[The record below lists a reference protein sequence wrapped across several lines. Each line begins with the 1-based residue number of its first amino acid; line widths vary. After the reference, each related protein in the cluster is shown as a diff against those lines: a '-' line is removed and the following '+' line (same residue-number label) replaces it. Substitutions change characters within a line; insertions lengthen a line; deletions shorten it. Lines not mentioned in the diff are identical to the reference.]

1 MGSFEEKTIKG
12 AEGAELITR
21 GHDILV
27 MSMLSAIT
35 AVSCT
40 PVPLRSPGSRTGLVA
55 VSAQTDSTF
64 ARCAQA
70 TNPIDTVTPAS
81 EPFGVVDP
89 PNPNHLVISWMQRAR
104 FGVTVLRSA
113 ASFDGGDSWPYVTT
127 LPLPNCATRT
137 KLPFPPAG
145 EPRPAWGANRN
156 IYPGGLPFQEGL

>member
-55 VSAQTDSTF
+55 VSAQTDS
-64 ARCAQA
+64 ALAPCAQA
-70 TNPIDTVTPAS
+70 TNPTDTATPAS
-81 EPFGVVDP
+81 EPFAVADP
-89 PNPNHLVISWMQRAR
+89 PNPNHLAIAR
-104 FGVTVLRSA
+104 LQ
-113 ASFDGGDSWPYVTT
+113 
-127 LPLPNCATRT
+127 
-137 KLPFPPAG
+137 PA
-145 EPRPAWGANRN
+145 
-156 IYPGGLPFQEGL
+156 

>member
-1 MGSFEEKTIKG
+1 MGSFEEKTIKA

-40 PVPLRSPGSRTGLVA
+40 PVPRRSPGSRTGLVA
-55 VSAQTDSTF
+55 VSAQTDSAF

-70 TNPIDTVTPAS
+70 TIPIDTVTPAS

-89 PNPNHLVISWMQRAR
+89 RNPNHLVISWMQRCFAR
-104 FGVTVLRSA
+104 RHRS
-113 ASFDGGDSWPYVTT
+113 T
-127 LPLPNCATRT
+127 
-137 KLPFPPAG
+137 AG
-145 EPRPAWGANRN
+145 THGHT
-156 IYPGGLPFQEGL
+156 